1 MKKSILALF
10 IACSTFLFTACDDP
24 KPQVVQEEA
33 KASEPAEPTKEMPA
47 QSPEATSPTAT
58 ETAYATAAATAMPAQ
73 PNTNM
78 AEPAPQEN
86 ATATATAPATTEESV
101 PTNAAAQAIQPAQPK
116 NATAAPVSVKPT
128 NKQAAHKQELARV
141 LSMLEKQYTQVRCV
155 NDIKDDSGKIKMDSY
170 CRQEEERLIREMQ
183 RVKRELAK

>member
-24 KPQVVQEEA
+24 KPQVVQEGA

-58 ETAYATAAATAMPAQ
+58 ETAPAAATEMPAQ

-86 ATATATAPATTEESV
+86 ATATAPATTEESV
-101 PTNAAAQAIQPAQPK
+101 PTNAAAQATQAAQPK
-116 NATAAPVSVKPT
+116 NATTAPTSVKAT
-128 NKQAAHKQELARV
+128 NKQALARV

>member
-24 KPQVVQEEA
+24 KPQVVQEET

-47 QSPEATSPTAT
+47 QSPEATSPTAI
-58 ETAYATAAATAMPAQ
+58 ETAPATATAMPAQ

-86 ATATATAPATTEESV
+86 ATATAPATTEE
-101 PTNAAAQAIQPAQPK
+101 TAAAQATQPAQPK
-116 NATAAPVSVKPT
+116 NATTAPVSVKPT
-128 NKQAAHKQELARV
+128 NKQATHKQELARV

>member
-58 ETAYATAAATAMPAQ
+58 ETAPAAATEMPAQ

-86 ATATATAPATTEESV
+86 ATAPATTEE
-101 PTNAAAQAIQPAQPK
+101 PAPANAAAQATQAAQPK
-116 NATAAPVSVKPT
+116 NATTAPASVKAT

>member
-24 KPQVVQEEA
+24 KPQVVQEET
-33 KASEPAEPTKEMPA
+33 KASEPAEPTKEMLA
-47 QSPEATSPTAT
+47 QSPEATSPTAI
-58 ETAYATAAATAMPAQ
+58 ETAPATATAMPAQ

-86 ATATATAPATTEESV
+86 ATAPATTEE
-101 PTNAAAQAIQPAQPK
+101 PAPANAAAQATQPAQPK
-116 NATAAPVSVKPT
+116 DVTAAPVSVKPT
-128 NKQAAHKQELARV
+128 NKQAVHKQELARV

>member
-58 ETAYATAAATAMPAQ
+58 ETTPAAATEMPAQ

-86 ATATATAPATTEESV
+86 ATAPATTEE
-101 PTNAAAQAIQPAQPK
+101 PAPANAAAQATQAAQPK
-116 NATAAPVSVKPT
+116 NATTAPASVKAT
-128 NKQAAHKQELARV
+128 NKQVAHKQELARV

>member
-58 ETAYATAAATAMPAQ
+58 ETAPVAATEMPAQ

-86 ATATATAPATTEESV
+86 ATAPATTEE
-101 PTNAAAQAIQPAQPK
+101 PAPANAAAQATQAAQPK
-116 NATAAPVSVKPT
+116 NATTAPASVKAT

>member
-24 KPQVVQEEA
+24 KPQVIQEEA

-58 ETAYATAAATAMPAQ
+58 ETAPATATAMLAQ

-78 AEPAPQEN
+78 AEPTPQEN
-86 ATATATAPATTEESV
+86 ATAPATTEE
-101 PTNAAAQAIQPAQPK
+101 PAPANAAAQATQPAQPK
-116 NATAAPVSVKPT
+116 NATATPTSVKAT

>member
-58 ETAYATAAATAMPAQ
+58 ETAPAAAAEMPAQ

-86 ATATATAPATTEESV
+86 ATAPATTEE
-101 PTNAAAQAIQPAQPK
+101 PAPANAAAQATQAAQPK
-116 NATAAPVSVKPT
+116 NATAAPASVKAT

>member
-24 KPQVVQEEA
+24 KPQVVQEET
-33 KASEPAEPTKEMPA
+33 KASEPAEPTKEMPV

-58 ETAYATAAATAMPAQ
+58 ETASATATAMPAQ

-86 ATATATAPATTEESV
+86 ATATAPATTEETAV
-101 PTNAAAQAIQPAQPK
+101 AQATQPAQPK

>member
-33 KASEPAEPTKEMPA
+33 KASEPAAATEMPA

-58 ETAYATAAATAMPAQ
+58 ETTPAAATEMPAQ

-86 ATATATAPATTEESV
+86 ATAPATTEE
-101 PTNAAAQAIQPAQPK
+101 PAPANAAAQATQAAQPK
-116 NATAAPVSVKPT
+116 NATTAPASVKAT

>member
-24 KPQVVQEEA
+24 KPQVVQEET

-47 QSPEATSPTAT
+47 QSPEATSPTAI
-58 ETAYATAAATAMPAQ
+58 ETAPATATAMPAQ

-86 ATATATAPATTEESV
+86 ATATAPATTEE
-101 PTNAAAQAIQPAQPK
+101 TAAAQATQPAQPK
-116 NATAAPVSVKPT
+116 NATTAPVSVKPT

>member
-58 ETAYATAAATAMPAQ
+58 ETASATATATAMPAQ

-86 ATATATAPATTEESV
+86 ATATAPATTEEPV
-101 PTNAAAQAIQPAQPK
+101 PTNAAAQATQPAQPK
-116 NATAAPVSVKPT
+116 NATAAPASVKAT

>member
-33 KASEPAEPTKEMPA
+33 KASEPAEPTKEIPA

-58 ETAYATAAATAMPAQ
+58 ETAPAAATEMPAQ

-78 AEPAPQEN
+78 AEPAPLEN
-86 ATATATAPATTEESV
+86 ATATAPATTEE
-101 PTNAAAQAIQPAQPK
+101 PAPANAAAQATQAAQPK
-116 NATAAPVSVKPT
+116 NATAAPTSVKAT
-128 NKQAAHKQELARV
+128 NKQAAHKQELVRV

>member
-58 ETAYATAAATAMPAQ
+58 ETTPAAATEMPAQ

-86 ATATATAPATTEESV
+86 ATAPATTEE
-101 PTNAAAQAIQPAQPK
+101 PAPANAAAQYPQSE
-116 NATAAPVSVKPT
+116 NAAAAPVSVKPT

>member
-58 ETAYATAAATAMPAQ
+58 ETAPVAATEMPAQ

-86 ATATATAPATTEESV
+86 ATAPATTEE
-101 PTNAAAQAIQPAQPK
+101 PAPANAAAQATQAAQPK
-116 NATAAPVSVKPT
+116 NATATPASVKAT

>member
-58 ETAYATAAATAMPAQ
+58 ETTPAAATEMPAQ

-86 ATATATAPATTEESV
+86 ATAPATTEE
-101 PTNAAAQAIQPAQPK
+101 PAPANAAAQATQAAQPK
-116 NATAAPVSVKPT
+116 NATAAPTSVKAT
-128 NKQAAHKQELARV
+128 NKQSAHKQELARV

-155 NDIKDDSGKIKMDSY
+155 NDIKDDNGKIKMDSY

>member
-58 ETAYATAAATAMPAQ
+58 ETAPAATTEMPAQ

-86 ATATATAPATTEESV
+86 ATAPATTEE
-101 PTNAAAQAIQPAQPK
+101 PAPANAAAQATQPAQPK
-116 NATAAPVSVKPT
+116 NATATPTSVKAT
-128 NKQAAHKQELARV
+128 NKQVAHKQELARV

>member
-33 KASEPAEPTKEMPA
+33 KASEPAEPTKEMPV

-58 ETAYATAAATAMPAQ
+58 ETAPAAATEMPAQ
-73 PNTNM
+73 PNTSM

-86 ATATATAPATTEESV
+86 ATAPATTEE
-101 PTNAAAQAIQPAQPK
+101 PAPANAATQATQAAQPK
-116 NATAAPVSVKPT
+116 NATAAPASVKAT

>member
-47 QSPEATSPTAT
+47 PSPEATSPTAT
-58 ETAYATAAATAMPAQ
+58 ETAPAAATEMPAQ

-86 ATATATAPATTEESV
+86 ATATAPATTEEPAS
-101 PTNAAAQAIQPAQPK
+101 AQATQAAQPK

-155 NDIKDDSGKIKMDSY
+155 NDIKDDIGKIKMDSY

>member
-58 ETAYATAAATAMPAQ
+58 ETTPAAATEMPAQ

-86 ATATATAPATTEESV
+86 ATAPATTEE
-101 PTNAAAQAIQPAQPK
+101 PAPANAAAQATQAAQPK
-116 NATAAPVSVKPT
+116 NATTAPASVKAT

-155 NDIKDDSGKIKMDSY
+155 NDIKDDSGKIKMNSY

>member
-1 MKKSILALF
+1 
-10 IACSTFLFTACDDP
+10 
-24 KPQVVQEEA
+24 
-33 KASEPAEPTKEMPA
+33 
-47 QSPEATSPTAT
+47 
-58 ETAYATAAATAMPAQ
+58 MPAQ

-86 ATATATAPATTEESV
+86 ATAPATTEE
-101 PTNAAAQAIQPAQPK
+101 PAPANAAAQATQAAQPK
-116 NATAAPVSVKPT
+116 NATTAPASVKAT

>member
-58 ETAYATAAATAMPAQ
+58 ETAPAAATEMPAQ

-86 ATATATAPATTEESV
+86 ATAPATTEE
-101 PTNAAAQAIQPAQPK
+101 PAPANAAAQATQPAQPK
-116 NATAAPVSVKPT
+116 NATATPTSVKAT

>member
-58 ETAYATAAATAMPAQ
+58 ETAPAATTEMPAQ

-86 ATATATAPATTEESV
+86 ATAPATTEE
-101 PTNAAAQAIQPAQPK
+101 PAPANAAAQATQAAQPK
-116 NATAAPVSVKPT
+116 NATTAPASVKAT

>member
-24 KPQVVQEEA
+24 KPQASAAEEV
-33 KASEPAEPTKEMPA
+33 KAAEPAKEMPA
-47 QSPEATSPTAT
+47 QPNAEATLP
-58 ETAYATAAATAMPAQ
+58 AAQ
-73 PNTNM
+73 
-78 AEPAPQEN
+78 
-86 ATATATAPATTEESV
+86 ATTEEPVSTTTETALPQKTPMSEAEPKETV
-101 PTNAAAQAIQPAQPK
+101 TAPAATEETTPPTDTTAQPK
-116 NATAAPVSVKPT
+116 DTAVAPVTAKPM

>member
-10 IACSTFLFTACDDP
+10 IACSTFFFTACDDP

-33 KASEPAEPTKEMPA
+33 KASEPAEPTKEIPA

-58 ETAYATAAATAMPAQ
+58 ETAPAAATEMPAQ

-86 ATATATAPATTEESV
+86 ATAPATTEE
-101 PTNAAAQAIQPAQPK
+101 PAPANAVAQATQPAQPK
-116 NATAAPVSVKPT
+116 NATAAPASVKAT

>member
-58 ETAYATAAATAMPAQ
+58 ETAPVAATEMPAQ

-86 ATATATAPATTEESV
+86 ATATAPATTE
-101 PTNAAAQAIQPAQPK
+101 
-116 NATAAPVSVKPT
+116 
-128 NKQAAHKQELARV
+128 R
-141 LSMLEKQYTQVRCV
+141 
-155 NDIKDDSGKIKMDSY
+155 KD
-170 CRQEEERLIREMQ
+170 
-183 RVKRELAK
+183 

>member
-47 QSPEATSPTAT
+47 Q
-58 ETAYATAAATAMPAQ
+58 

-86 ATATATAPATTEESV
+86 ATATAPATTEEPVSA
-101 PTNAAAQAIQPAQPK
+101 NAAAQATQAAQPK
-116 NATAAPVSVKPT
+116 NATAAPASVKAT

>member
-24 KPQVVQEEA
+24 KPQVVQEGA

-58 ETAYATAAATAMPAQ
+58 ETAPAAATEMPAQ

-101 PTNAAAQAIQPAQPK
+101 PTNAAAQATQAAQPK
-116 NATAAPVSVKPT
+116 NATTAPTSVKAT

-170 CRQEEERLIREMQ
+170 CRQ
-183 RVKRELAK
+183 

>member
-24 KPQVVQEEA
+24 KPQVVQEET

-58 ETAYATAAATAMPAQ
+58 ETAPATVTAMPAQ

-86 ATATATAPATTEESV
+86 ATATPPATTEE
-101 PTNAAAQAIQPAQPK
+101 PAPANAAAQATQPAQPK

-128 NKQAAHKQELARV
+128 NKQELARV

>member
-58 ETAYATAAATAMPAQ
+58 ETAPATVTAMPAQ
-73 PNTNM
+73 PNTNI

-86 ATATATAPATTEESV
+86 ATATAPAKTEEPAPA
-101 PTNAAAQAIQPAQPK
+101 NAAAQATQPAQPK
-116 NATAAPVSVKPT
+116 NTTAAVSVKPT

>member
-58 ETAYATAAATAMPAQ
+58 ETTPAAATEMPAQ

-86 ATATATAPATTEESV
+86 ATAPATTEE
-101 PTNAAAQAIQPAQPK
+101 PAPANAAAQATQPAQPR
-116 NATAAPVSVKPT
+116 NATAAPASVKAT
-128 NKQAAHKQELARV
+128 NKQTAHKQELARV

>member
-58 ETAYATAAATAMPAQ
+58 ETTPAAATEMPAQ

-86 ATATATAPATTEESV
+86 ATAPATTEEPVSA
-101 PTNAAAQAIQPAQPK
+101 NAAAQATQAAQPK
-116 NATAAPVSVKPT
+116 NATAAPASVKAT

>member
-58 ETAYATAAATAMPAQ
+58 ETAPAAATEMPAQ

-86 ATATATAPATTEESV
+86 ATATAPATTEEPAS
-101 PTNAAAQAIQPAQPK
+101 AQATQAAQPK

>member
-58 ETAYATAAATAMPAQ
+58 ETAPAAATEMPAQ

-86 ATATATAPATTEESV
+86 ATAPATTEE
-101 PTNAAAQAIQPAQPK
+101 PAPANAAAQATQAAQPK
-116 NATAAPVSVKPT
+116 NATAAPASVKAT

>member
-58 ETAYATAAATAMPAQ
+58 ESAPAAATEMPAQ

-86 ATATATAPATTEESV
+86 ATAPATTEE
-101 PTNAAAQAIQPAQPK
+101 PAPANAAAQATQAAQPK
-116 NATAAPVSVKPT
+116 NATAAPTSVKAT
-128 NKQAAHKQELARV
+128 NKQSAHKQELARV

-155 NDIKDDSGKIKMDSY
+155 NDIKDDNGKIKMDSY